1 MHYFNALIYIFEA
14 FSSCDLRDESSQNRT
29 KAAQD
34 VAAFAK
40 IRLETLVRLCYVHH
54 GFDAYDVFLL
64 QFLMFLGFMHI
75 KSLAAS
81 AAVELNDAYRSTV
94 YLVAKGLRD
103 QGRCYYLAEV
113 VFRMMRA
120 AMSSS
125 DQQYLDTITNIRP
138 DEDQTRSLISRH
150 TLSVWPIN
158 IISINEN
165 PESHRLGEL
174 VKLTDELELEEA
186 PTDSRSLD

>member
-1 MHYFNALIYIFEA
+1 
-14 FSSCDLRDESSQNRT
+14 
-29 KAAQD
+29 
-34 VAAFAK
+34 
-40 IRLETLVRLCYVHH
+40 
-54 GFDAYDVFLL
+54 
-64 QFLMFLGFMHI
+64 MFLGFMHI
-75 KSLAAS
+75 KSLATS
-81 AAVELNDAYRSTV
+81 AVVELNDAYRSTV

-174 VKLTDELELEEA
+174 VKIADELELEKA